1 MPQFRT
7 YQVFEN
13 LTIAAGGEET
23 INVTG
28 EFFTILASSLLNFE
42 IGFDEGPLNFAKSG
56 HAGRLPPGDVF
67 SSVRFKNTDGAN
79 SLVLTFAAGF
89 GDLVD
94 NETTISGAITLN
106 VPVGLSSAADV
117 SLGAA
122 AKTLILAANISRVE
136 ALITNLAANASTVR
150 IGDVNAAAA
159 RGVELAPG
167 QTITLETEGAIY
179 AWNPG
184 AAQSVGVIEVTG

>member
-13 LTIAAGGEET
+13 MTIAADGEET

-28 EFFTILASSLLNFE
+28 EFFTILASSLLSFQ

-56 HAGRLPPGDVF
+56 HAGRLPAGDQF

-79 SLVLTFAAGF
+79 PLVVTFAAGF

-94 NETTISGAITLN
+94 NETQLTGAVTVN
-106 VPVGLSSAADV
+106 VPVGLSSTADV
-117 SLGAA
+117 ALAAA
-122 AKTLILAANISRVE
+122 AKTLILAADIGRVE
-136 ALITNLAANASTVR
+136 ALITNLAGNVATLR

-184 AAQSVGVIEVTG
+184 AIQSVAVIEVTG